1 MWYIYKIEIH
11 ACFCKSAFHNKL
23 VSYAMCVGISE
34 RRVRPMVEIPNASDD
49 YKTKSIYPELKF
61 VVTRL
66 ITDGQGENI
75 CK

>member
-1 MWYIYKIEIH
+1 
-11 ACFCKSAFHNKL
+11 
-23 VSYAMCVGISE
+23 
-34 RRVRPMVEIPNASDD
+34 MVEIPNASDD